1 MGIDV
6 KINNIENLQ
15 KILNMYIKNVNKFTS
30 NDKILNNMQL
40 INKILNTESLKT
52 SKLNELDVHELF
64 KLWDQIHYIEYLFK
78 LILNDLEDTNIAYK
92 KQFVN
97 TISNKELSELDDLYS
112 NLILY
117 YNKYKKTS
125 IELDEKIIN
134 EMYLIVKKLLKWE
147 SPDSI
152 KNSVNTLTDCVIKH
166 IFSVSLYAFIMQK
179 TIMNCLESTV
189 DVCDYILDKVETV
202 KNAVILHNK
211 KIKSGNH
218 QLFQSNAHL
227 KTFGLTAYDKSS
239 TLDIIFK
246 KYLSSNVNFKNI
258 QDLEKDARST
268 NSYLKKLDICVIIIN
283 RVIKNPIEFNL
294 WTLID
299 RKIAHSYIQSPNMG
313 ITQKTIDKF
322 NTIQFKELKGA
333 KKWNFNID
341 KYGSIDSEYF
351 IVLENLNNELYR
363 VMSIYNEIYEYKT
376 IKNSR
381 KEVKIHKN
389 KIMEFINYVK
399 NKGDIPTKTRIT
411 EYNLMQEKK
420 ILKNLF
426 LPIKFNINEI
436 KLKSQ
441 IIESHLLRHF
451 ILTNLQKQFDEIFKK
466 EYKNGNKIKT
476 YKDIAELIHN
486 KKFIDIFDSILIEQ
500 YNIYAIKNNDDKNDF
515 NFSES
520 MSTFLTVLFNM
531 NTEFRRLIHD
541 TYISTNINI
550 KILSE
555 TDKIKHDELF
565 DIFTEIVKNVLVKI
579 ISDERNIYQEILYKN
594 DLLNLRLY

>member
-1 MGIDV
+1 MSINV

-15 KILNMYIKNVNKFTS
+15 KMISMYIRNMNKFTI
-30 NDKILNNMQL
+30 NDKILDNIQS
-40 INKILNTESLKT
+40 IDKILNAENFKT

-64 KLWDQIHYIEYLFK
+64 KLWDQIQYIEYLFK
-78 LILNDLEDTNIAYK
+78 LILNCLEDTNIVYK
-92 KQFVN
+92 ERFVN
-97 TISNKELSELDDLYS
+97 TTSNKELFEVDNLYS
-112 NLILY
+112 DLILY
-117 YNKYKKTS
+117 YNKYKKKS
-125 IELDEKIIN
+125 IELDENIIN
-134 EMYLIVKKLLKWE
+134 EMYLAVKKMLEWG

-152 KNSVNTLTDCVIKH
+152 KNSVNVLTDCVIKH

-179 TIMNCLESTV
+179 TIMDCLKSTV
-189 DVCDYILDKVETV
+189 EVCDYILDKVETV
-202 KNAVILHNK
+202 KNAVILHDK
-211 KIKSGNH
+211 KIKRGNH

-227 KTFGLTAYDKSS
+227 KTFGLTVYDKSS
-239 TLDIIFK
+239 TLDVIFK
-246 KYLSSNVNFKNI
+246 KYLSSDTNFKNI
-258 QDLEKDARST
+258 QDIEKDAHSK
-268 NSYLKKLDICVIIIN
+268 NGYLKKLDVCVVIIN

-294 WTLID
+294 WRLID
-299 RKIAHSYIQSPNMG
+299 RKIAHSYAQSPNMG
-313 ITQKTIDKF
+313 ITQNTIDQF
-322 NTIQFKELKGA
+322 NTIQFKELKGT

-351 IVLENLNNELYR
+351 IILENLNNELYR
-363 VMSIYNEIYEYKT
+363 VMSIYNEIYEHKT
-376 IKNSR
+376 EGSR

-389 KIMEFINYVK
+389 KITEFIDYVK
-399 NKGDIPTKTRIT
+399 NKGEIPTKTRIT
-411 EYNLMQEKK
+411 EYNLIREKE

-426 LPIKFNINEI
+426 LPIKFNVNDI

-441 IIESHLLRHF
+441 IVESHLLRHF

-476 YKDIAELIHN
+476 YKDISDLVHN

-500 YNIYAIKNNDDKNDF
+500 YHIYAIKNENNNNDF

-541 TYISTNINI
+541 TYISTNIDM
-550 KILSE
+550 KILLA

-594 DLLNLRLY
+594 GLLNLRLY